1 MWVSPPF
8 LRKGGLRH
16 EDKNFYFKAFKICRI
31 GCYKSCLIGSGYKNI
46 RHSAYECH
54 TLTILR

>member
-31 GCYKSCLIGSGYKNI
+31 GCYRSCLIGSAYKNI
-46 RHSAYECH
+46 RHSA
-54 TLTILR
+54 